1 MGLCLDKHKRD
12 ADNDELHVEFAGG
25 NVHLITTKESW
36 DQKLSE
42 ASRDG
47 KIVLA
52 NFSATWCGPCR
63 QIAPFYNELSE
74 KYPSLLFLLVDVDEL
89 SDLSSSWEIKAT
101 PTFFFLRDGKQ
112 LEKLVGANK
121 PELQKKITA
130 IHRRDADDFTWDFTN
145 ESWDRKL
152 SEEKVGMERL
162 QLPEPNDTALARS
175 YNAKLRSL
183 NSPQFQ
189 ANVPL
194 IVYRHLFYT
203 NPCPTCLNGT
213 KLTAS
218 LNNFTFVMPQIGLLQ
233 AHYFN
238 IKGVFRLDFPDNPP
252 TPFNYTGAP
261 LTANLGT
268 TLGTRVSKIAYNSPN
283 W

>member
-1 MGLCLDKHKRD
+1 MEVGTLAMVLQKRIPQPDLEHKRD

-89 SDLSSSWEIKAT
+89 SFLFTSEYVDPNDGGCRYLIVCALQDLSTSWEIKAT

-130 IHRRDADDFTWDFTN
+130 IVD
-145 ESWDRKL
+145 S
-152 SEEKVGMERL
+152 
-162 QLPEPNDTALARS
+162 LPPSD
-175 YNAKLRSL
+175 K
-183 NSPQFQ
+183 
-189 ANVPL
+189 
-194 IVYRHLFYT
+194 
-203 NPCPTCLNGT
+203 
-213 KLTAS
+213 
-218 LNNFTFVMPQIGLLQ
+218 
-233 AHYFN
+233 
-238 IKGVFRLDFPDNPP
+238 
-252 TPFNYTGAP
+252 
-261 LTANLGT
+261 
-268 TLGTRVSKIAYNSPN
+268 
-283 W
+283 